1 MNRCMCGE
9 AKLEGKVV
17 AVVIERDQGFE
28 VDLQWRKSDEE
39 RERGVN
45 EERIGCAWI
54 NFTLQTLV
62 TVVQASI
69 PPRRS
74 KI

>member
-1 MNRCMCGE
+1 MNRCICGE

-39 RERGVN
+39 RES
-45 EERIGCAWI
+45 ERERERC
-54 NFTLQTLV
+54 
-62 TVVQASI
+62 
-69 PPRRS
+69 
-74 KI
+74 